1 MPGAPSGT
9 AASLPASIAT
19 TGHPAQSGISAA
31 LNVGSSQD
39 VGLSREGFEVETA
52 PDGRA
57 ALAAVDRFTPDVVVL
72 DVMMPRMDGIA
83 LTRELAGDPKRGLV
97 ILSAR
102 DDTED
107 RIQGLDLGADDYLG
121 KPFEF
126 GELLARVRS
135 VLRRRQPEL
144 AAVLRVGPL
153 QLDRSTRK
161 VRRERDEV
169 ELSARE
175 FDLLSYLMEH
185 PGEVLTR
192 DRLLNAVWGVSFY
205 GDENNLEVY
214 VRYLRLKLGDTDRQL
229 IQTVRGVGYRLA
241 AD

>member
-1 MPGAPSGT
+1 MPEEVGDRRPGPSRV
-9 AASLPASIAT
+9 LVVDDEPAIT
-19 TGHPAQSGISAA
+19 EFIRI
-31 LNVGSSQD
+31 
-39 VGLSREGFEVETA
+39 GLSREGFEVETA
-52 PDGRA
+52 PDGRS
-57 ALAAVDRFTPDVVVL
+57 ALAAVDRFAPDVVVL

-83 LTRELAGDPKRGLV
+83 LTRQLAGDPRRGLV

-102 DDTED
+102 DDTQD
-107 RIQGLDLGADDYLG
+107 RILGLDLGADDYLG

-135 VLRRRQPEL
+135 VLRRRQPDQ

-153 QLDRSTRK
+153 QLDRSTRR
-161 VRRERDEV
+161 VCRDQNEV

-175 FDLLSYLMEH
+175 FDLLSFLMEH
-185 PGEVLTR
+185 RGEVLTR
-192 DRLLNAVWGVSFY
+192 DRLLNSVWGVSFY

-214 VRYLRLKLGDTDRQL
+214 IRYLRLKLSDTDRQM

>member
-1 MPGAPSGT
+1 MPQEFKERRSGPPRV
-9 AASLPASIAT
+9 LVVDDEPAIT
-19 TGHPAQSGISAA
+19 DFIK
-31 LNVGSSQD
+31 L
-39 VGLSREGFEVETA
+39 GLSREGFEVETA

>member
-1 MPGAPSGT
+1 MPAELKERPPGPPRV
-9 AASLPASIAT
+9 LVVDDEPAIT
-19 TGHPAQSGISAA
+19 DFIK
-31 LNVGSSQD
+31 L
-39 VGLSREGFEVETA
+39 GLSREGFEVETA

-57 ALAAVDRFTPDVVVL
+57 ALAAVDRFAPDVVVL
-72 DVMMPRMDGIA
+72 DVMMPRLDGIA
-83 LTRELAGDPKRGLV
+83 LTKELAGDPRRGLV

-107 RIQGLDLGADDYLG
+107 RIRGLDLGADDYLG

-135 VLRRRQPEL
+135 VLRRRQPEQ
-144 AAVLRVGPL
+144 AALLRVGQL
-153 QLDRSTRK
+153 ELDRSTRK
-161 VRRERDEV
+161 VCRESRQV

-185 PGEVLTR
+185 RGEVLSR

-214 VRYLRLKLGDTDRQL
+214 VRYLRLKLDDTDRRL

>member
-1 MPGAPSGT
+1 MAQGVTERRPGPPRV
-9 AASLPASIAT
+9 LVVDDEPAIT
-19 TGHPAQSGISAA
+19 EFIKI
-31 LNVGSSQD
+31 
-39 VGLSREGFEVETA
+39 GLSREGFEVETA

-57 ALAAVDRFTPDVVVL
+57 ALSAVDRFAPDVVVL

-83 LTRELAGDPKRGLV
+83 LTRELAGDPRRGLV

-102 DDTED
+102 DDTQD
-107 RIQGLDLGADDYLG
+107 RILGLDLGADDYLG

-135 VLRRRQPEL
+135 VLRRRQPEQ
-144 AAVLRVGPL
+144 AAVLRAGPL

-161 VRRERDEV
+161 VRLDTQEV
-169 ELSARE
+169 DLSARE
-175 FDLLSYLMEH
+175 FDLLAYLMEH
-185 PGEVLTR
+185 RGEALPR

-214 VRYLRLKLGDTDRQL
+214 VRYLRLKLNDTERRL

>member
-1 MPGAPSGT
+1 MLEEVRDRRPGPPRV
-9 AASLPASIAT
+9 LVVDDEPAIT
-19 TGHPAQSGISAA
+19 DFIKI
-31 LNVGSSQD
+31 
-39 VGLSREGFEVETA
+39 GLSREGFEVETA

-57 ALAAVDRFTPDVVVL
+57 ALAAVDRFWPDVVVL

-83 LTRELAGDPKRGLV
+83 LTRKLARDPRRGLV

-102 DDTED
+102 DDTHD
-107 RIQGLDLGADDYLG
+107 RILGLDLGADDYLG

-144 AAVLRVGPL
+144 AAVLRVGEL
-153 QLDRSTRK
+153 ELDRSTRR
-161 VRRERDEV
+161 VSRDNREV
-169 ELSARE
+169 LLSARE

-185 PGEVLTR
+185 QGEVLTR

-214 VRYLRLKLGDTDRQL
+214 VRYLRIKLGDTERQL

-241 AD
+241 AS

>member
-1 MPGAPSGT
+1 MT
-9 AASLPASIAT
+9 RVLVVDDEPAIT
-19 TGHPAQSGISAA
+19 DFIKI
-31 LNVGSSQD
+31 
-39 VGLSREGFEVETA
+39 GLSREGFEVETA
-52 PDGRA
+52 GDGRA
-57 ALAAVDRFTPDVVVL
+57 ALSVVDRFAPDVVVL

-83 LTRELAGDPKRGLV
+83 LTRELAGDPRRGLV

-107 RIQGLDLGADDYLG
+107 RIRGLDLGADDYLG

-135 VLRRRQPEL
+135 VLRRRQPDQ
-144 AAVLRVGPL
+144 AAVVRAGPL
-153 QLDRSTRK
+153 ELDRNTRR
-161 VRRERDEV
+161 VCRAGQGVEV
-169 ELSARE
+169 TARE
-175 FDLLSYLMEH
+175 FDLLAYLMEH
-185 PGEVLTR
+185 QGEVTR
-192 DRLLNAVWGVSFY
+192 DRLLNAVWGLAFY

-214 VRYLRLKLGDTDRQL
+214 VHYLRLKLGDTDRLL

>member
-1 MPGAPSGT
+1 MAQGVTERRPGPPRV
-9 AASLPASIAT
+9 LVVDDEPAIT
-19 TGHPAQSGISAA
+19 EFIKI
-31 LNVGSSQD
+31 
-39 VGLSREGFEVETA
+39 GLSREGFEVETA

-57 ALAAVDRFTPDVVVL
+57 ALSAVDRFAPDVVVL

-83 LTRELAGDPKRGLV
+83 LTRELAGDPRRGLV

-102 DDTED
+102 DDTQD
-107 RIQGLDLGADDYLG
+107 RILGLDLGADDYLG

-135 VLRRRQPEL
+135 VLRRRQPEQ
-144 AAVLRVGPL
+144 AAVLRAGPL

-161 VRRERDEV
+161 VRLDTQEV
-169 ELSARE
+169 DLSARE
-175 FDLLSYLMEH
+175 FDLLAYLMEH
-185 PGEVLTR
+185 RGEALHR

-214 VRYLRLKLGDTDRQL
+214 VRYLRLKLNDTERRL

>member
-1 MPGAPSGT
+1 VPAELKERPPGPPRV
-9 AASLPASIAT
+9 LVVDDEPAIT
-19 TGHPAQSGISAA
+19 DFIK
-31 LNVGSSQD
+31 L
-39 VGLSREGFEVETA
+39 GLSREGFEVETA

-57 ALAAVDRFTPDVVVL
+57 ALAAVDRFAPDVVVL
-72 DVMMPRMDGIA
+72 DVMMPRLDGIA
-83 LTRELAGDPKRGLV
+83 LTKELAGDPRRGLV

-107 RIQGLDLGADDYLG
+107 RIRGLDLGADDYLG

-135 VLRRRQPEL
+135 VLRRRQPEQASL
-144 AAVLRVGPL
+144 IRVGQL
-153 QLDRSTRK
+153 ELDRSTRK
-161 VRRERDEV
+161 VCRESRQVD
-169 ELSARE
+169 LSARE

-185 PGEVLTR
+185 RGEVLSR

-214 VRYLRLKLGDTDRQL
+214 VRYLRLKLDDTDRRL

>member
-1 MPGAPSGT
+1 MPQEVTDRRPGPPRV
-9 AASLPASIAT
+9 LVVDDEPAIT
-19 TGHPAQSGISAA
+19 DFIQI
-31 LNVGSSQD
+31 
-39 VGLSREGFEVETA
+39 GLSREGFEVETA
-52 PDGRA
+52 GDGRA
-57 ALAAVDRFTPDVVVL
+57 ALSVVDRFAPDVVVL

-83 LTRELAGDPKRGLV
+83 LTRELAGDPRRGLV

-107 RIQGLDLGADDYLG
+107 RIRGLDLGADDYLG

-135 VLRRRQPEL
+135 VLRRRQPDQ
-144 AAVLRVGPL
+144 AAVVRAGPL
-153 QLDRSTRK
+153 ELDRNTRR
-161 VRRERDEV
+161 VCRAGQEV
-169 ELSARE
+169 ELTARE
-175 FDLLSYLMEH
+175 FDLLAYLMEH
-185 PGEVLTR
+185 QGEVLTR
-192 DRLLNAVWGVSFY
+192 DRLLNAVWGLAFY

-214 VRYLRLKLGDTDRQL
+214 VHYLRLKLGDTDRLL

>member
-1 MPGAPSGT
+1 MPQELKERRSGPPRV
-9 AASLPASIAT
+9 LVVDDEPAIT
-19 TGHPAQSGISAA
+19 DFIK
-31 LNVGSSQD
+31 L
-39 VGLSREGFEVETA
+39 GLSREGFEVETA

-144 AAVLRVGPL
+144 AAVLRVGRL

>member
-1 MPGAPSGT
+1 MPQEVTDRRPGPPRV
-9 AASLPASIAT
+9 LVVDDEPAIT
-19 TGHPAQSGISAA
+19 DFIEI
-31 LNVGSSQD
+31 
-39 VGLSREGFEVETA
+39 GLSREGFEVETA
-52 PDGRA
+52 GDGRA
-57 ALAAVDRFTPDVVVL
+57 ALSVVDRFAPDVVVL

-83 LTRELAGDPKRGLV
+83 LTRELAGDPRRGLV

-107 RIQGLDLGADDYLG
+107 RIRGLDLGADDYLG

-135 VLRRRQPEL
+135 VLRRRQPDQ
-144 AAVLRVGPL
+144 AAVVRAGPL
-153 QLDRSTRK
+153 ELDRNTRR
-161 VRRERDEV
+161 VCRAGQGV
-169 ELSARE
+169 ELTARE
-175 FDLLSYLMEH
+175 FDLLAYLMEH
-185 PGEVLTR
+185 QGEVLTR
-192 DRLLNAVWGVSFY
+192 DRLLNAVWGLAFY

-214 VRYLRLKLGDTDRQL
+214 VHYLRLKLGDTDRLL